1 MSGTLLF
8 SGTDLAS
15 LVDVVEDLSDF
26 WSGADS
32 RGDLPT
38 YAGTS
43 GATAIRR
50 PTDVKVR
57 SAQVS
62 MTDGATLAATE
73 DKVNALKAVLRPGQ
87 SQTVTRRKV
96 TSAGNLD
103 VTQTAIVRSAI
114 EERWLS
120 PTTCTLIFAVETLDG
135 PWYAASESIAG
146 AGTVTVKG
154 DTSTRAIAA
163 TLSAGA
169 VNPVVTN
176 TTNGYTFRYVGTV
189 PTGGVS
195 VDVKARKATKVS
207 DSSDVSSALKW
218 SKDAPFQLDPG
229 SQTITVSAGT
239 VSFTYLPA
247 YV

>member
-8 SGTDLAS
+8 SGTDIAT

-43 GATAIRR
+43 GATATRR
-50 PTDVKVR
+50 PTDSKVR
-57 SAQVS
+57 TGQVTI
-62 MTDGATLAATE
+62 TDGATLAATE
-73 DKVNALKAVLRPGQ
+73 DRVAALKAVLRPGQ

-96 TSAGNLD
+96 TGTGNLD
-103 VTQTAIVRSAI
+103 TTQTAIVRPAI

-120 PTTCTLIFAVETLDG
+120 DTTCTLIFAVETVDG
-135 PWYAASESIAG
+135 PWYGASQSIGA

-154 DTSTRAIAA
+154 DVPTRSITA

-169 VNPVVTN
+169 ANPVVTN
-176 TTNGYTFRYVGTV
+176 TTNGYNFRYVGTV
-189 PTGGVS
+189 PTGGVT
-195 VDVKARKATKVS
+195 VDVRARKATKVS
-207 DSSDVSSALKW
+207 DSSDVSSSLKW

-229 SQTITVSAGT
+229 SQTITVSAGS

>member
-1 MSGTLLF
+1 MSERTLLL

-15 LVDVVEDLSDF
+15 VCIIEDLSDF
-26 WSGADS
+26 WSSSDP
-32 RGDLPT
+32 RGDLPV
-38 YAGTS
+38 YAGAS
-43 GATAIRR
+43 GAGAARR
-50 PTDVKVR
+50 PMASKVR
-57 SAQVS
+57 TGVVTTFEASSLAVIEDGVADIKTLLQINRAQ
-62 MTDGATLAATE
+62 TA
-73 DKVNALKAVLRPGQ
+73 
-87 SQTVTRRKV
+87 TRRKV
-96 TSAGNLD
+96 TGAGNLD
-103 VTQTAIVRSAI
+103 ATQTVIVRSA
-114 EERWLS
+114 EERWVGNVS
-120 PTTCTLIFAVETLDG
+120 CTLILSVETLDG
-135 PWYAASESIAG
+135 CWYGASESIAA

-154 DTSTRAIAA
+154 DASTRSITA
-163 TLSAGA
+163 TLAAGA

-189 PTGGVS
+189 PAGGVT
-195 VDVKARKATKVS
+195 VDVKAHNATKVS